1 MRWPISALSSVP
13 ARNWQ
18 RRDDAWKELKM
29 TRIIRADNIG
39 SLLRPPELLAARA
52 TLREGRIDPDAV
64 REIEDRSILKA
75 LAMQQAAGVD
85 VYTDGEYRRDIFTA
99 DITKAMDGL
108 VPGKPVVKFEWR
120 GKGKELAEE
129 SKEGNLQYIV
139 GAKLKRKG
147 RFTPNEAPFLK
158 QHAPGP
164 FKVCTPAAMQHAIM
178 RYRPGVTDQFY
189 PTVHDMLQDVATIM
203 REEVQALIDE
213 GASYVQLDAP
223 SYSNFFDRS
232 RREVLR
238 QAGIDLDEALDA
250 AIAADN
256 AMIANIKRG
265 GHVVIGIHFCRGN
278 KRSAWGAEGSY
289 EPIAEKAFGSLK
301 MDRFLLEF
309 DSDRAG
315 GFEPLRFVPKGKTV
329 VLGLVT
335 TKEPELESEDE
346 LLRRIDR
353 AAEYIA
359 PENLAVSTQCGF
371 ASAAS
376 GNLISWDDMQRK
388 LELVAKIAR
397 GVWG

>member
-1 MRWPISALSSVP
+1 MTMRF
-13 ARNWQ
+13 
-18 RRDDAWKELKM
+18 
-29 TRIIRADNIG
+29 RADNIG
-39 SLLRPPELLAARA
+39 SLLRPPELLEARA
-52 TLREGRIDPDAV
+52 ALRQGRINPDKV
-64 REIEDRSILKA
+64 REIEDRCILKA
-75 LAMQQAAGVD
+75 LDMQKTAGVELF
-85 VYTDGEYRRDIFTA
+85 TDGEYRRDIFTA
-99 DITKAMDGL
+99 DLTKAMDGL

-139 GAKLKRKG
+139 GGKLRRKG

-189 PTVHDMLQDVATIM
+189 PTVHDMLQDVAAIM

-223 SYSNFFDRS
+223 SYSNFFDQN
-232 RREVLR
+232 RREVLK
-238 QAGIDLDEALDA
+238 QSGINLDTALDA

-256 AMIANIKRG
+256 AMIEGIRRNAD
-265 GHVVIGIHFCRGN
+265 VVTGIHFCRGN

-289 EPIAEKAFGSLK
+289 EPIAEKAFSGLK
-301 MDRFLLEF
+301 MDRYLLEF
-309 DSDRAG
+309 DTDRAG

-329 VLGLVT
+329 VLGLIT
-335 TKEPELESEDE
+335 TKEPQLEPEDA
-346 LLRRIDR
+346 LLRRIEQ
-353 AAEYIA
+353 ASKYV
-359 PENLAVSTQCGF
+359 PMENLAVSTQCGF

-388 LELVAKIAR
+388 LELVAKVSRRA
-397 GVWG
+397 WG

>member
-1 MRWPISALSSVP
+1 MAT
-13 ARNWQ
+13 Q
-18 RRDDAWKELKM
+18 F
-29 TRIIRADNIG
+29 RADNIG
-39 SLLRPPELLAARA
+39 SLLRPAELLEARA
-52 TLREGRIDPDAV
+52 AWREGRMDENQV
-64 REIEDRSILKA
+64 REMEDGSILKA
-75 LAMQQAAGVD
+75 LAMQKAAGVQ
-85 VYTDGEYRRDIFTA
+85 VFTDGEYRRDIFTA

-120 GKGKELAEE
+120 GTGKELAEE
-129 SKEGNLQYIV
+129 SREGNLQYIV
-139 GAKLKRKG
+139 GGKLRRKG

-178 RYRPGVTDQFY
+178 RYRPGVTDKFY
-189 PTVHDMLQDVATIM
+189 PTVHDMLQDVAAIM

-223 SYSNFFDRS
+223 SYSNFFDR
-232 RREVLR
+232 RRRDVLK
-238 QAGIDLDEALDA
+238 QAGIDLDAALDA

-256 AMIANIKRG
+256 AMIAGIKRNPA
-265 GHVVIGIHFCRGN
+265 VVIGIHFCRGN

-289 EPIAEKAFGSLK
+289 EPIAERAFGTLN
-301 MDRFLLEF
+301 MDRYLLEF

-335 TKEPELESEDE
+335 TKEPKLESEDE
-346 LLRRIDR
+346 LLQRIES
-353 AAEYIA
+353 ASKYISAED
-359 PENLAVSTQCGF
+359 LAVSTQCGF

-388 LELVAKIAR
+388 LELVAKVAR
-397 GVWG
+397 RAWG

>member
-1 MRWPISALSSVP
+1 MA
-13 ARNWQ
+13 
-18 RRDDAWKELKM
+18 
-29 TRIIRADNIG
+29 TRFRADNIG
-39 SLLRPPELLAARA
+39 SLLRPAELLEARA
-52 TLREGRIDPDAV
+52 ALREGRMDENQV
-64 REIEDRSILKA
+64 REIEDGSILKA
-75 LAMQQAAGVD
+75 LAMQKAAGVQ
-85 VYTDGEYRRDIFTA
+85 VFTDGEYRRDIFTA
-99 DITKAMDGL
+99 DITKAMEGL

-139 GAKLKRKG
+139 GGKLRRKG

-158 QHAPGP
+158 RHAPGP

-178 RYRPGVTDQFY
+178 RYRPGVTDKFY
-189 PTVHDMLQDVATIM
+189 PTVHDMLQDVAAIM

-232 RREVLR
+232 RRDVLR
-238 QAGIDLDEALDA
+238 QAGIDLEVALDA

-256 AMIANIKRG
+256 AMIAGIKG
-265 GHVVIGIHFCRGN
+265 NPDVVVGIHFCRGN

-289 EPIAEKAFGSLK
+289 EPIAEKAFGTLN
-301 MDRFLLEF
+301 MDRYLLEF

-335 TKEPELESEDE
+335 TKEPKLESEDE
-346 LLRRIDR
+346 LLQRIESVSKYVP
-353 AAEYIA
+353 A
-359 PENLAVSTQCGF
+359 ENLAVSTQCGF

-388 LELVAKIAR
+388 LELVAKVAR
-397 GVWG
+397 RAWG